1 MVEDDEVTAM
11 ALEAHLRDLGLA
23 PRSVGTGEAAL
34 VVVET
39 CRPALILM
47 DWDLPGIDGLAT
59 ARALRA
65 TGLDVP
71 IVAVTGKRDPGAE
84 AACLG
89 AGMDGYLPK
98 PVTRW
103 GLTATLR
110 RHLGARTA

>member
-1 MVEDDEVTAM
+1 MRGPAVLMVEDDEVTAM

-71 IVAVTGKRDPGAE
+71 IVAVTGKRD
-84 AACLG
+84 
-89 AGMDGYLPK
+89 GYLPK